1 MHYESQDVS
10 WLLREKYNNE
20 KSEAFFADYERLA
33 SGEPLAY
40 VIGSIPFL
48 NCNIYLD
55 SKPLIPRPETEF
67 WVEQAIVSIREHV
80 AQGSPRQG
88 PGEPWAGV
96 RVLDLCAGSGAI
108 GVAVAKA
115 IPGAHVTFA
124 ELDPTHLPTI
134 QKNLIYNLNNDDRMN
149 TVNCEVSTDT
159 AAKPFNRLKGFEIVV
174 SDIFSNITG
183 TFDFILTNPPY
194 IDETAET
201 VDRNVV
207 EYEPHLALFGGVA
220 GMEIIERI
228 IDGARAKL
236 APQGQLWLEHEPFQ
250 SEAIAA
256 LAHTHGFSAQTFPD
270 QYGTLRYS
278 ILTIAVPK

>member
-20 KSEAFFADYERLA
+20 KSEAFFADCERLA

-67 WVEQAIVSIREHV
+67 WVEKAISAIKAAEASASI
-80 AQGSPRQG
+80 
-88 PGEPWAGV
+88 

-115 IPGAHVTFA
+115 IPEVHVSFA
-124 ELDPTHLPTI
+124 ELDPVHLPTI
-134 QKNLIYNLNNDDRMN
+134 KQNLQSNGIDTSRH
-149 TVNCEVSTDT
+149 TVVASDLFHDVTG
-159 AAKPFNRLKGFEIVV
+159 PFEI
-174 SDIFSNITG
+174 
-183 TFDFILTNPPY
+183 ILSNPPY
-194 IDETAET
+194 IDKAANT
-201 VDRNVV
+201 VEESVATH
-207 EYEPHLALFGGVA
+207 EPHLALFGGVA

-250 SEAIAA
+250 TEAIAA